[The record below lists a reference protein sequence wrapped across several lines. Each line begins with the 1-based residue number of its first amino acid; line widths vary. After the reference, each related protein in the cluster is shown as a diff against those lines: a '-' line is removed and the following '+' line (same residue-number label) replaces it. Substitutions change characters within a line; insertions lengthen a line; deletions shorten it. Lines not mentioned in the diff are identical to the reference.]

1 MGSDPP
7 LRIFFKDKQNELK
20 GPYTERQIQEWY
32 REKWFDGSFPFY
44 KLCALETGSDDPAYA
59 GMERMLERVSTGKI
73 FEDRLPLA
81 DRHSTSSQDELDL
94 GCRADKE
101 RDPL

>member
-1 MGSDPP
+1 MG
-7 LRIFFKDKQNELK
+7 
-20 GPYTERQIQEWY
+20 QIATDY
-32 REKWFDGSFPFY
+32 RER
-44 KLCALETGSDDPAYA
+44 DPAYA

-101 RDPL
+101 QLPRLSSLQGKEFCPA